1 MITTSPLI
9 TKTLGVVVGPH
20 GALDL
25 FHAIDNKKLDVY
37 CLTNIATLGCTEYLW
52 NVNPHIILPI
62 FLSMSA
68 YHFRHQF
75 VPLTEKLNINQISNS
90 SLLLSS
96 MLVSLSFVKP
106 EITYAFIALVHT
118 PSQYMENRELINPE
132 RALFLATLTGA
143 AFYFDSIFVTWMNNP
158 IIISTILAHTFYQ
171 EFIVNKD
178 N

>member
-1 MITTSPLI
+1 MITTNALI

-37 CLTNIATLGCTEYLW
+37 CLTNIASLGCTEYLW
-52 NVNPHIILPI
+52 NINPHIILPI

-75 VPLTEKLNINQISNS
+75 DILAEKINIENS
-90 SLLLSS
+90 SLLLST
-96 MLVSLSFVKP
+96 MLVSTSFFKP
-106 EITYAFIALVHT
+106 EITYAFIALAHT
-118 PSQYMENRELINPE
+118 PSQYIENRELINPE
-132 RALFLATLTGA
+132 RSLFLLALTGA
-143 AFYFDSIFVTWMNNP
+143 AIYFDSIFVTWMNNP

-171 EFIVNKD
+171 EFVVHKN